1 MLSVL
6 AGWVLAIGVQLWDVD
21 RPAWTILAETSLLVG
36 LSALRGATPGMTAS
50 SVKRLAWMPDGSW
63 RLCDAYGWQWSARL
77 AAGSRK
83 WGSVAILVWND
94 GTRRSWAILTP
105 DAVGP
110 TQYRRF
116 SVRWHLRRHA

>member
-21 RPAWTILAETSLLVG
+21 RPAWTIVEETLLLVG
-36 LSALRGATPGMTAS
+36 LSAVRGATPGMTAS

-63 RLCDAYGWQWSARL
+63 RLCDGYGWQWSARL

-83 WGSVAILVWND
+83 WGPVAILMWND

-105 DAVGP
+105 AAVGP